1 MLVLN
6 CSTKLQKLEHLLKKN
21 FPESL
26 KVYGAVLNINRGNP
40 FRKEVVVDSW
50 PEFKAVITRRQREAE
65 SDDLDSFTNAY
76 AVFYK
81 DLQAYWALLGNPET
95 INWEQVFQIQGLQD
109 GLFDVSKAVAG
120 PKLVAVKQSSFQMVI
135 HPDPDALPEVNLKL
149 NPPPRLA
156 SLDVSHA
163 SLLNETWSR
172 GGSEQCRKYLASLIC
187 CFPSVCV
194 LDENGSPV
202 SWGLT
207 DQFATMIHG
216 YTLPD
221 HRRKGYNRLIATM
234 LAKKLH
240 SRGFP
245 AQGNVLEDNLPSVTL
260 LKSMNAQFLPCRFV
274 RLIHTP
280 YRFLTAPHLQL
291 SEFCG

>member
-1 MLVLN
+1 MLVLT
-6 CSTKLQKLEHLLKKN
+6 CSTKLQTLEHMLQKN

-50 PEFKAVITRRQREAE
+50 PEFKVVLTRRQRKAE
-65 SDDLDSFTNAY
+65 SDSLDYFTNAY

-81 DLQAYWALLGNPET
+81 DLQEYQALLENPET

-109 GLFDVSKAVAG
+109 GLYKVSKAVAG
-120 PKLVAVKQSSFQMVI
+120 SKLVDVKQSSFQMVI
-135 HPDPDALPEVNLKL
+135 YPDPSTLPEVKL
-149 NPPPRLA
+149 PLVPAPSLA

-172 GGSEQCRKYLASLIC
+172 GGSKQCQKYLADLIC
-187 CFPSVCV
+187 CFPNACI
-194 LDENGSPV
+194 LDRRGCPI

-216 YTLPD
+216 YTLPE
-221 HRRKGYNRLIATM
+221 HRRKGYNRLIATV

-240 SRGFP
+240 SWGFP
-245 AQGNVLEDNLPSVTL
+245 AQGNVLEDNIPSVTL
-260 LKSMNAQFLPCRFV
+260 LKSMNAQFLPCKFT

-280 YRFLTAPHLQL
+280 FCFLTTSLL
-291 SEFCG
+291 

>member
-1 MLVLN
+1 MLVLTS
-6 CSTKLQKLEHLLKKN
+6 STKLQKLEQMLKKN

-40 FRKEVVVDSW
+40 FRKEVVVDTW
-50 PEFKAVITRRQREAE
+50 PEFNAVITRRQRQAE

-81 DLQAYWALLGNPET
+81 DLKAYWALLENPET
-95 INWEQVFQIQGLQD
+95 INWEQVFQIQGLQE
-109 GLFDVSKAVAG
+109 GLFEVSKAVAG
-120 PKLVAVKQSSFQMVI
+120 PKLVDVKQSSFQMVT

-149 NPPPRLA
+149 NSPPRLA

-163 SLLNETWSR
+163 ALLNETWSR
-172 GGSEQCRKYLASLIC
+172 GGSEQCRTYLASLIG
-187 CFPSVCV
+187 CFPSICV

-216 YTLPD
+216 YTLPE
-221 HRRKGYNRLIATM
+221 HRRKGYNRLIATA

-245 AQGNVLEDNLPSVTL
+245 AQGNVLEDNVPSITL

-280 YRFLTAPHLQL
+280 SRFLTAPHW
-291 SEFCG
+291 